1 MRRIALFMCMAVFGV
16 ALAAC
21 GSEWEPNSDP
31 FVAPPGQP
39 TLPPDVKSTASAL
52 QSVVSSLTLSTSG
65 QQHGLDL
72 NGDGVVDNQIG
83 RFLGQVKQLVGL
95 DLQADLDTHLAKG
108 KALLLYDV
116 IADSLVDANQVQI
129 RAYVG
134 SDLDSD
140 PSDNFSGIESFR
152 ASSPTATSPVLPA
165 AISAGLLASTKP
177 GVGMI
182 SLPFV
187 SDTTVLPLQR
197 TRLQAK
203 VGHDGM
209 RQGILAG
216 AISVADA
223 KTRLAPVLSNELN
236 RLYRRPGQDPL
247 LVNVIRATLDTNK
260 DGQLTAPEFVASDF
274 FKLFLNT
281 ADVDTDNDGAADAIS
296 FGIAFKSVPCS
307 INVLQ

>member
-1 MRRIALFMCMAVFGV
+1 MRRIALFTCVAVFGL
-16 ALAAC
+16 AIAAC
-21 GSEWEPNSDP
+21 GSEWEPSSEP
-31 FVAPPGQP
+31 SITPPEQP
-39 TLPPDVKSTASAL
+39 TLPPDVNTKTSAL
-52 QSVVSSLTLSTSG
+52 QSVVSSITLSTSG
-65 QQHGLDL
+65 QQYGLDL
-72 NGDGVVDNQIG
+72 NGDGMIDNQIG

-95 DLQADLDTHLAKG
+95 DLQADLDEQVANG

-134 SDLDSD
+134 NDLDSN
-140 PSDNFSGIESFR
+140 PSDNFSGMESFR
-152 ASSPTATSPVLPA
+152 ASSPSAVNPVLPA

-177 GVGMI
+177 GVGMV
-182 SLPFV
+182 SLPFL
-187 SDTTVLPLQR
+187 SDTTVLPLRR

-216 AISVADA
+216 AISVSDA
-223 KTRLAPVLSNELN
+223 KSRLAPVLANELN
-236 RLYRRPGQDPL
+236 RLYRRADQDPL
-247 LVNVIRATLDTNK
+247 LVKMIHATLDTDK

-281 ADVDTDNDGAADAIS
+281 ADVDTDDDGAADAIS